1 LACLLVA
8 GVTRPAVGL
17 RGRDC
22 VNANQCSEDEDTPL
36 CRLSNYDNDGE
47 LVDDTM
53 SCMECDPN
61 LPDGPTENAMRSQ
74 CAPGYFCVR
83 RDFSG
88 HPEYD
93 DAVMGECVKMDWP
106 LGEACV
112 DRDFLGAY
120 APGGLPRSGKEDDLF
135 CGLVTKWCDDGDDG
149 TAACSGADNDQAAAP
164 YVQWE
169 GACIDNVCYECD
181 VEYRVDEFGYV
192 NKMCVNKA
200 GFRGRGG
207 TVHEY
212 RVTDVEDVSLGAT
225 VVSGS
230 GLTFN
235 QNTMAKTLLGITFF
249 IIFCWITMGLIMFGH
264 KIGLRE
270 KAE

>member
-1 LACLLVA
+1 M
-8 GVTRPAVGL
+8 
-17 RGRDC
+17 
-22 VNANQCSEDEDTPL
+22 Q
-36 CRLSNYDNDGE
+36 
-47 LVDDTM
+47 
-53 SCMECDPN
+53 CDPN

-93 DAVMGECVKMDWP
+93 DAVMGEYGPSCLPGDCFALSTSFSPFFCYSCLPDDLLTRSHIPTTTPPPVRCVKMDWP

-212 RVTDVEDVSLGAT
+212 RYDVDAPDIWRGGVVPSLCGFAMPIWA
-225 VVSGS
+225 V
-230 GLTFN
+230 
-235 QNTMAKTLLGITFF
+235 
-249 IIFCWITMGLIMFGH
+249 
-264 KIGLRE
+264 
-270 KAE
+270 